1 MTAGKFRPPL
11 RALAFA
17 TGILLAGC
25 GTLPPP
31 AAAPEQPVARP
42 EPAPVP
48 SPSRPQQNAAALQ
61 LADDSHAQD
70 AVIYAL
76 GLIGNHYRFGGRN
89 PDSGLDCSGMVSWIF
104 EQVAG
109 LRLPHNAAQIAS
121 LSRPVERTAL
131 KPGDLVFFNTNGKHY
146 SHMGIYAGEGR
157 FIHAP
162 STRGKYVRTDA
173 LDSGWFASRISGLRT
188 LRRDI

>member
-1 MTAGKFRPPL
+1 MTASKQ
-11 RALAFA
+11 ALTLTAA
-17 TGILLAGC
+17 LLLAGC
-25 GTLPPP
+25 GTLP
-31 AAAPEQPVARP
+31 A
-42 EPAPVP
+42 PAPDVP
-48 SPSRPQQNAAALQ
+48 ASPQPPVVQTPAPAPTAALQ
-61 LADDSHAQD
+61 LADDTHAQD

-76 GLIGNHYRFGGRN
+76 GLIGNQYRFGGRN

-109 LRLPHNAAQIAS
+109 IRLPHNAAQIAR
-121 LSRPVERTAL
+121 LARPVDRASL
-131 KPGDLVFFNTNGKHY
+131 QPGDLVFFNTSGKPH

-173 LDSGWFASRISGLRT
+173 LDSGWFAARISGLRT
-188 LRRDI
+188 LRRDV

>member
-1 MTAGKFRPPL
+1 MTASKQ
-11 RALAFA
+11 ALALTA
-17 TGILLAGC
+17 TLLLAGC
-25 GTLPPP
+25 GTLP
-31 AAAPEQPVARP
+31 A
-42 EPAPVP
+42 PAPDAP
-48 SPSRPQQNAAALQ
+48 ATPQPPVVQTPPTAPTTALQ
-61 LADDSHAQD
+61 LADDAHAQD

-76 GLIGNHYRFGGRN
+76 GLIGNQYRFGGRN

-109 LRLPHNAAQIAS
+109 IRLPHNAAQIAR
-121 LSRPVERTAL
+121 LARPVDRASL
-131 KPGDLVFFNTNGKHY
+131 QPGDLVFFNTSGKPH

-173 LDSGWFASRISGLRT
+173 LDNGWFASRISGLRT
-188 LRRDI
+188 LRRDV

>member
-1 MTAGKFRPPL
+1 MTASKRTFAVTA
-11 RALAFA
+11 AL
-17 TGILLAGC
+17 LLAGC

-31 AAAPEQPVARP
+31 VAEAPAAPQLPVPQA
-42 EPAPVP
+42 PAPAP
-48 SPSRPQQNAAALQ
+48 TAALR
-61 LADDSHAQD
+61 LADDTHAQD

-76 GLIGNHYRFGGRN
+76 GLIGNQYRFGGRN

-109 LRLPHNAAQIAS
+109 IRLPHNAAQIAR
-121 LSRPVERTAL
+121 LARPVDRASL
-131 KPGDLVFFNTNGKHY
+131 QPGDLVFFNTSGKPH

-188 LRRDI
+188 LRRDV

>member
-1 MTAGKFRPPL
+1 MTASKRTFAVTA
-11 RALAFA
+11 AL
-17 TGILLAGC
+17 LLAGC

-31 AAAPEQPVARP
+31 VAQAPAAPQLPVPQA
-42 EPAPVP
+42 PAPAP
-48 SPSRPQQNAAALQ
+48 TTALQ
-61 LADDSHAQD
+61 LADDTHAQD

-76 GLIGNHYRFGGRN
+76 GLIGNQYRFGGRN
-89 PDSGLDCSGMVSWIF
+89 PDSGVDCSGMVSWIF

-109 LRLPHNAAQIAS
+109 IRLPHNAAQIAR
-121 LSRPVERTAL
+121 LARPVDRASL
-131 KPGDLVFFNTNGKHY
+131 QPGDLVFFNTSGKPH

-173 LDSGWFASRISGLRT
+173 LDSGWFAARISGLRT
-188 LRRDI
+188 LRRDV

>member
-1 MTAGKFRPPL
+1 LNAGS
-11 RALAFA
+11 RALAV
-17 TGILLAGC
+17 I
-25 GTLPPP
+25 
-31 AAAPEQPVARP
+31 
-42 EPAPVP
+42 
-48 SPSRPQQNAAALQ
+48 AAALTLTACGALPGRDRAAPQ
-61 LADDSHAQD
+61 GTPSTAGAPASQPSGGMRLSNDTHAQD

-76 GLIGNHYRFGGRN
+76 GLIGNHYQFGGRN
-89 PDSGLDCSGMVSWIF
+89 PDSGLDCSGMVSWIY

-109 LRLPHNAAQIAS
+109 LRLPHNAARIAS
-121 LSRPVERTAL
+121 IARPIDRQSLA
-131 KPGDLVFFNTNGKHY
+131 PGDLVFFNTNGKPH

-188 LRRDI
+188 LRRDV

>member
-1 MTAGKFRPPL
+1 LTASKQ
-11 RALAFA
+11 ALTLTA
-17 TGILLAGC
+17 TLLLAGC
-25 GTLPPP
+25 GTLP
-31 AAAPEQPVARP
+31 A
-42 EPAPVP
+42 PAPDAP
-48 SPSRPQQNAAALQ
+48 ASPQPPVVQTPAPAPATALQ
-61 LADDSHAQD
+61 LADDTHAQD

-76 GLIGNHYRFGGRN
+76 GLIGNQYRFGGRN

-109 LRLPHNAAQIAS
+109 IRLPHNAAQIAR
-121 LSRPVERTAL
+121 LARPVDRASL
-131 KPGDLVFFNTNGKHY
+131 QPGDLVFFNTSGKPH

-173 LDSGWFASRISGLRT
+173 LDSGWFAARISGLRT
-188 LRRDI
+188 LRRDV

>member
-1 MTAGKFRPPL
+1 MTASKQ
-11 RALAFA
+11 ALTLTAA
-17 TGILLAGC
+17 LLLAGC
-25 GTLPPP
+25 GTLP
-31 AAAPEQPVARP
+31 
-42 EPAPVP
+42 APVP
-48 SPSRPQQNAAALQ
+48 DAPAAPQPPVVQTPAPAPTAALQ
-61 LADDSHAQD
+61 LADDTHAQD

-76 GLIGNHYRFGGRN
+76 GLIGNQYRFGGRN

-109 LRLPHNAAQIAS
+109 IRLPHNAAQIAR
-121 LSRPVERTAL
+121 LARPVDRASL
-131 KPGDLVFFNTNGKHY
+131 QPGDLVFFNTSGKPH

-173 LDSGWFASRISGLRT
+173 LDSGWFAARISGLRT
-188 LRRDI
+188 LRRDV

>member
-1 MTAGKFRPPL
+1 MIASKRVPAVAA
-11 RALAFA
+11 AL
-17 TGILLAGC
+17 LLAGC

-31 AAAPEQPVARP
+31 GLPSSSVQPAQPAVQPA
-42 EPAPVP
+42 PAPV
-48 SPSRPQQNAAALQ
+48 AGLQ
-61 LADDSHAQD
+61 LADDRHAQD

-109 LRLPHNAAQIAS
+109 IRLPHNAAQIAG
-121 LSRPVERTAL
+121 LARPVERKSL
-131 KPGDLVFFNTNGKHY
+131 QPGDLVFFNTSGKPH

-162 STRGKYVRTDA
+162 STRGKYVRTDP
-173 LDSGWFASRISGLRT
+173 LDTGWFASRVSGLRT
-188 LRRDI
+188 LRRPA

>member
-1 MTAGKFRPPL
+1 MTASKQ
-11 RALAFA
+11 ALTLTAA
-17 TGILLAGC
+17 LLLAGC
-25 GTLPPP
+25 GTLP
-31 AAAPEQPVARP
+31 
-42 EPAPVP
+42 APVP
-48 SPSRPQQNAAALQ
+48 DAPPTPQSPAVQTPAPAPTAALQ
-61 LADDSHAQD
+61 LADDTHAQD

-76 GLIGNHYRFGGRN
+76 GLIGNQYRFGGRN

-109 LRLPHNAAQIAS
+109 IRLPHNAAQIAR
-121 LSRPVERTAL
+121 LARPVDRASL
-131 KPGDLVFFNTNGKHY
+131 QPGDLVFFNTSGKPH

-173 LDSGWFASRISGLRT
+173 LDSGWFAARISGLRT
-188 LRRDI
+188 LRRDV

>member
-1 MTAGKFRPPL
+1 MTASKRTFAVTA
-11 RALAFA
+11 AL
-17 TGILLAGC
+17 LLAGC

-31 AAAPEQPVARP
+31 VAEAPAAPQLPVPQA
-42 EPAPVP
+42 PAPAP
-48 SPSRPQQNAAALQ
+48 TTALQ
-61 LADDSHAQD
+61 LADDTHAQD

-76 GLIGNHYRFGGRN
+76 GLIGNQYRFGGRN
-89 PDSGLDCSGMVSWIF
+89 PDSGVDCSGMVSWIF

-109 LRLPHNAAQIAS
+109 IRLPHNAAQIAR
-121 LSRPVERTAL
+121 LARPVDRASL
-131 KPGDLVFFNTNGKHY
+131 QPGDLVFFNTSGKPH

-173 LDSGWFASRISGLRT
+173 LDSGWFAARISGLRT
-188 LRRDI
+188 LRRDV